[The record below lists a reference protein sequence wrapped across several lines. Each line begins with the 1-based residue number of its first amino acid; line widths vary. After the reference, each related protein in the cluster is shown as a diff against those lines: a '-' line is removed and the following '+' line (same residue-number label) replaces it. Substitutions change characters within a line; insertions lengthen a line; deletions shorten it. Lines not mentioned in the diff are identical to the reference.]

1 MELRYHANIKRFV
14 VADSD
19 ISFFIDIDECA
30 TGTHKCTIHDV
41 CNNTHGSHN
50 CVRKSVISL
59 CTDPSFPS
67 VKLGEGSRRR
77 WALYTG

>member
-1 MELRYHANIKRFV
+1 MIAYYNAYFKWFV

-30 TGTHKCTIHDV
+30 TGTHKCTVHDV

-50 CVRKSVISL
+50 CTRKSVICL
-59 CTDPSFPS
+59 CTDPSFHS
-67 VKLGEGSRRR
+67 VKLGEGLRGG
-77 WALYTG
+77 WAL